1 MMHFL
6 NDSMDLGRN
15 KRAEKIQN
23 FVHGTQC
30 TASHYAPFIE
40 KCAQL
45 EINTSL
51 DLTYAPT

>member
-1 MMHFL
+1 MHFS

-15 KRAEKIQN
+15 KRAEKLQN
-23 FVHGTQC
+23 FIHRAQC
-30 TASHYAPFIE
+30 TASHHASFIE
-40 KCAQL
+40 KCAQF